1 MTPCYYRRSEFVYF
15 FFHHLDAPATS
26 NRSLCFAYHPR
37 LADTAD
43 FPAGEWIDLDLL
55 QVDRIDCVKCL
66 FTRARDRLIPR
77 MSLYGESFAHLKTV
91 VRADLKPIFLRSVAK
106 TFRASEGSQGCLL
119 LHRTPP
125 LIELVILLLLY
136 NAKIVKLQFF
146 KTA

>member
-15 FFHHLDAPATS
+15 LHHLDAPATS
-26 NRSLCFAYHPR
+26 NRGLCNAYHPR
-37 LADTAD
+37 LADTAV
-43 FPAGEWIDLDLL
+43 FPAGKWIDLDLV

-66 FTRARDRLIPR
+66 FTRARDRFIPR

-106 TFRASEGSQGCLL
+106 TFRASEGCQGCLL

-136 NAKIVKLQFF
+136 NAKIVKMHFFF

>member
-15 FFHHLDAPATS
+15 LHHLDAPATS
-26 NRSLCFAYHPR
+26 NRGLCNAYHPR

-43 FPAGEWIDLDLL
+43 FLAGKWIDLDLV
-55 QVDRIDCVKCL
+55 QVDRIDCVKCCLPAPEPDSFRACL
-66 FTRARDRLIPR
+66 FTENRSLI
-77 MSLYGESFAHLKTV
+77 FNNV
-91 VRADLKPIFLRSVAK
+91 VRADLKRIFLRSVAK
-106 TFRASEGSQGCLL
+106 TFRASEGCQGCLL

-136 NAKIVKLQFF
+136 NAKIVKVQFF